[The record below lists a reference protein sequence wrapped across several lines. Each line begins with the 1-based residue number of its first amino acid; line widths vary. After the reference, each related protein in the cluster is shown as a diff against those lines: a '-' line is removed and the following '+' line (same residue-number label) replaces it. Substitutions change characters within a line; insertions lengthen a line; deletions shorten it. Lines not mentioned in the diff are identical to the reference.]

1 MTNQNGFTLI
11 ELVITVAI
19 IGIIAAV
26 AFPEYERQ
34 TIKSR
39 RFDGIRALTQ
49 AAHTLQQCFSDEG
62 GYKKLNNDPC
72 VYNVNSDKGYYLLS
86 NISLTT
92 DTFQIKATALNT
104 DADCA
109 TLTLNHLGQKGFTG
123 TGNLNRCWSQ

>member
-34 TIKSR
+34 QIKSR
-39 RFDGIRALTQ
+39 RVDGIKAITRV
-49 AAHTLQQCFSDEG
+49 AHTLQQCFSDVG
-62 GYKKLNNDPC
+62 GYKDLNNNPC
-72 VYNVNSDKGYYLLS
+72 TYNGNTDKGYYLVS
-86 NISLTT
+86 YISLTT
-92 DTFQIKATALNT
+92 DTFQIKATALR
-104 DADCA
+104 DDPECA

-123 TGNLNRCWSQ
+123 TGNVNRCWSQ